1 MFIASS
7 HDYLLFFTNRGRV
20 YRMKAY
26 EIPEAGRTARG
37 TAIVNLLS
45 LSGGEQV
52 SAVIQMKESRDKGYL
67 LMATKGGTIKKT
79 DLAEYGNIRT
89 NGLVAISLQEG
100 DELIEVKRS
109 NGKDD
114 VLMATRGG
122 QMIRFTESDV
132 RTTGRSSMGVKGIT
146 LAAGDEVIG
155 MQLASQGDSVLAVTE
170 TGMGKRTALTEFSV
184 QKRGGKGSLYY
195 RLTAKTGQ
203 VVSFKVMTKDQDLM
217 LITDGG
223 IIIRLRV
230 QDISEIGRVT
240 SGVKLMGLDKDTKIV
255 SVARIREEKVE
266 E

>member
-1 MFIASS
+1 MAKI
-7 HDYLLFFTNRGRV
+7 
-20 YRMKAY
+20 
-26 EIPEAGRTARG
+26 
-37 TAIVNLLS
+37 S
-45 LSGGEQV
+45 LPLG
-52 SAVIQMKESRDKGYL
+52 K
-67 LMATKGGTIKKT
+67 
-79 DLAEYGNIRT
+79 
-89 NGLVAISLQEG
+89 VAISLQEG

-217 LITDGG
+217 LIP
-223 IIIRLRV
+223 L
-230 QDISEIGRVT
+230 SELPSSR
-240 SGVKLMGLDKDTKIV
+240 SQSESFDTPPQNL
-255 SVARIREEKVE
+255 
-266 E
+266 